1 MSSSCQ
7 AMGEKK
13 EKKEKSGRT
22 TKKDDGRKERD
33 RGRRGRSRERRSSGR
48 DRRRGDEESGDDR
61 RRAEKKTRHGET
73 SVVLTPPTRSRE
85 RDSGANRGVT
95 EVSLSE
101 SAESEE
107 SQDEDESVQPAS
119 SRTAASEPKEAEA
132 SKPEGHKNA
141 PPVPP
146 APSRLSGSEPPPEP
160 KDPPKGKPGPRTK
173 PKGKVGNDAD
183 KCSSYK
189 CEICKRTV
197 GGGPAGSFQHC
208 RSPYH
213 LSTWV
218 WYQNKESRPWS
229 DCQKDGDRWSKM
241 LWAEGGT
248 GPRGSAWPE
257 GHPRKKQQ
265 KQWSPPPFGR
275 LTRLRSPTRTKV
287 RTAVGQMIPQ
297 HPLLG
302 GTICFCRCGWRQCV
316 RPKGPNASQI
326 SHGPRPRLIL
336 GESAA

>member
-61 RRAEKKTRHGET
+61 GRAEKKTRHGET
-73 SVVLTPPTRSRE
+73 SVVLTPVARSRA
-85 RDSGANRGVT
+85 RDSGANSGVT

-107 SQDEDESVQPAS
+107 SQDEDESVEP
-119 SRTAASEPKEAEA
+119 AASEPQEAEA
-132 SKPEGHKNA
+132 SKPDEGHKNA

-173 PKGKVGNDAD
+173 PKGKVGNDAAAD

-208 RSPYH
+208 RSPDH

-218 WYQNKESRPWS
+218 WHQNKELRPWS

-248 GPRGSAWPE
+248 GPRAWPE

-265 KQWSPPPFGR
+265 KQWSPPPIR
-275 LTRLRSPTRTKV
+275 ASDQTKKPDPDQGPD
-287 RTAVGQMIPQ
+287 R
-297 HPLLG
+297 G
-302 GTICFCRCGWRQCV
+302 G
-316 RPKGPNASQI
+316 PDD
-326 SHGPRPRLIL
+326 
-336 GESAA
+336 SAASSSGRNSLLLQMWVAAMREA

>member
-1 MSSSCQ
+1 MT
-7 AMGEKK
+7 AA
-13 EKKEKSGRT
+13 
-22 TKKDDGRKERD
+22 RKETGAGEGEAV
-33 RGRRGRSRERRSSGR
+33 RGAALAVIVAVATRSLATTEDGLK
-48 DRRRGDEESGDDR
+48 
-61 RRAEKKTRHGET
+61 KKTRHGET

-189 CEICKRTV
+189 CEN
-197 GGGPAGSFQHC
+197 
-208 RSPYH
+208 
-213 LSTWV
+213 L
-218 WYQNKESRPWS
+218 
-229 DCQKDGDRWSKM
+229 
-241 LWAEGGT
+241 
-248 GPRGSAWPE
+248 
-257 GHPRKKQQ
+257 
-265 KQWSPPPFGR
+265 
-275 LTRLRSPTRTKV
+275 
-287 RTAVGQMIPQ
+287 
-297 HPLLG
+297 
-302 GTICFCRCGWRQCV
+302 
-316 RPKGPNASQI
+316 
-326 SHGPRPRLIL
+326 
-336 GESAA
+336 